1 MTDPAVTVIIPTLGL
16 RERAASLR
24 AAIES
29 ALGQTGVCP
38 TVVVV
43 LNGQRRCPTVEEAL
57 RNDSRVTLVIREARG
72 IPGALIEGRAMVE
85 TPWFTALDDD
95 DFLLPGALLLRVRAL
110 EQRSDCAAVVTNGYK
125 RNGTGDELHITPNQD
140 VNADPIRSMLE
151 RNWCLPG
158 SWLCRTALVGVSTFQ
173 GMPSHLE
180 CTYLALRIASEH
192 SIVWVDTPTV
202 VYNVGSPEADSL
214 SRAFLL
220 GQVHALRCIL
230 TLNLPP
236 DVRRVLHARIAGAY
250 HVAADY
256 ERMGGDLGEAWRW
269 HIASLFQPTGWRY
282 VPFTR
287 HLLRDALRMRS

>member
-1 MTDPAVTVIIPTLGL
+1 VAGPAVTIIIPTLGL
-16 RERAASLR
+16 RERAASLQ

-29 ALGQTGVCP
+29 ALTQAGVCP
-38 TVVVV
+38 TVIVV
-43 LNGQRRCPTVEEAL
+43 LNGQRRCADVEDAL
-57 RNDSRVTLVIREARG
+57 RNDSRVTLVNREAPG
-72 IPGALIEGRAMVE
+72 IPDALIEGRTRIE

-95 DFLLPGALLLRVRAL
+95 DLLLPGALLLRIRAL
-110 EQRSDCAAVVTNGYK
+110 EQRIDCAAVVTNGYK
-125 RNGTGDELHITPNQD
+125 RHGARDDLHIPANQD

-158 SWLCRTALVGVSTFQ
+158 SWLCRTSLVGVSTFQ

-192 SIVWVDTPTV
+192 PIIWVDTPTV
-202 VYNVGSPEADSL
+202 VYTVGSPEAESL

-230 TLNLPP
+230 TLRLPS
-236 DVRRVLHARIAGAY
+236 DVRRAFRERIAGAY
-250 HVAADY
+250 HVAADF
-256 ERMGGDLGEAWRW
+256 ERNSGDAGQAWRL
-269 HIASLFQPTGWRY
+269 HAASLLHPSGWRY

-287 HLLRDALRMRS
+287 HLLRDALRMGS